1 MLFFV
6 TLDMVHDKDA
16 EIRMSQFPQSATFD
30 IATMQCIHIIWTLL
44 SNNTVFLVATL
55 KQFLP
60 ESSVCKQTVEQH
72 EKTEAAAAANISI
85 EDMHTDNMPRQAKLV
100 ELTRAKNGHFTSI
113 SVTFRSCATTRNAAV
128 VTTGQ
133 CSKLAPVNVAQC
145 DREAWLSKLCSGVK
159 FLM

>member
-1 MLFFV
+1 M

-16 EIRMSQFPQSATFD
+16 EIGMSQFPQSATFD
-30 IATMQCIHIIWTLL
+30 IAAMQCIHIIWTLL
-44 SNNTVFLVATL
+44 SNNTVFLVVTL

-72 EKTEAAAAANISI
+72 EKTEAAAAAANNST

-113 SVTFRSCATTRNAAV
+113 SVTFRSRATTLNAAV
-128 VTTGQ
+128 VTTSQ
-133 CSKLAPVNVAQC
+133 CSKLTPVNVAQ
-145 DREAWLSKLCSGVK
+145 DEREAKLSKLCSEVK